1 MKNFKKIL
9 MVLAISFVSSSMFA
23 QGAYVSLNAGY
34 GLGTSKTSVENYGFT
49 NYTSNPDSY
58 TSEQIFLSLG
68 SGITVN
74 GAFGFMFNENLGAE
88 VGVSYLLGSETEAED
103 IYSSGDG
110 VSTYTISSNMLRV
123 APSLVFS
130 TNMGGF
136 RPYAKFGVLIGKG
149 TIDFANEYTS
159 STGDESITEVE
170 LKGGM
175 SFGLNAAVGALF
187 TLSDNMSLFGEI
199 NMDNMNYSP
208 TEGEVTKATYN
219 GESQLD
225 NMTTRE
231 KEIEY
236 VDSYTYDYTNPPS
249 DSEPSKELKHQFPY
263 GKIGFNFGVRIG
275 F

>member
-9 MVLAISFVSSSMFA
+9 LVLAISFVSSSMFA

-34 GLGTSKTSVENYGFT
+34 GLGTSTMSLENYGFT
-49 NYTSNPDSY
+49 NYTGKTNSY
-58 TSEQIFLSLG
+58 TDEQIFLSLG
-68 SGITVN
+68 KGINLN
-74 GAFGFMFNENLGAE
+74 GAFGLMFNENLGAE
-88 VGVSYLLGSETEAED
+88 IGVSYLMGSETESESS
-103 IYSSGDG
+103 YSSGGLDK
-110 VSTYTISSNMLRV
+110 YTISSNMLRV

-130 TNMGGF
+130 SNMGGF
-136 RPYAKFGVLIGKG
+136 SPYAKFGVLIGKG